1 MLGEGARRLGA
12 EGDGEVLAAARV
24 DVTDGRGEAELRV
37 LGPHEAHRV
46 CPGVVRQTEG
56 QGPRLV
62 HVTVTEAYQV
72 RLRSWEV

>member
-24 DVTDGRGEAELRV
+24 DVADGRGEAQLWV
-37 LGPHEAHRV
+37 LGPNEAHRV
-46 CPGVVRQTEG
+46 RSGVVRQAEG

-72 RLRSWEV
+72 RLRSWKV